1 MDPELLRQRAAFQK
15 HAAKTMSVQQRPQLP
30 PASASHS
37 TYNAEAAKKKKKPLA
52 PSGPRPAPEFDFKTT
67 VSHSNAANFGTMAKI
82 VDYMKKRHLNQKQWP
97 LSLQEILDELQV
109 YDLPKRSEAWLRE
122 ALPKNPRLTCDEESK
137 YCYKPPYKIK
147 GKTSLVAVAKKHHQ
161 DVRGGILLS
170 DLNDCIPN
178 GEKLLESLSD
188 QIIVVPTQVNKRKDK
203 VFFYND
209 QELDIFIEDEFKQIY
224 RKVSV
229 DHLDEKKIEEYL
241 QKHGIDAMKDLGP
254 KRHGGGPLK
263 RKTPKRRQNI
273 KVQNQHL
280 DGVLEDYE

>member
-1 MDPELLRQRAAFQK
+1 
-15 HAAKTMSVQQRPQLP
+15 
-30 PASASHS
+30 
-37 TYNAEAAKKKKKPLA
+37 
-52 PSGPRPAPEFDFKTT
+52 
-67 VSHSNAANFGTMAKI
+67 MAKI

>member
-15 HAAKTMSVQQRPQLP
+15 HAARSRSVHPRALSRYVPSP
-30 PASASHS
+30 SASHT
-37 TYNAEAAKKKKKPLA
+37 TYNAEAAKKKKKPVVQQNSK
-52 PSGPRPAPEFDFKTT
+52 PGSGFSAPEFDFKTT

-82 VDYMKKRHLNQKQWP
+82 VDYMKKRHLSQQQWP

-122 ALPKNPRLTCDEESK
+122 
-137 YCYKPPYKIK
+137 
-147 GKTSLVAVAKKHHQ
+147 VAVAKKHHQ

-170 DLNDCIPN
+170 ELNDCIPN
-178 GEKLLESLSD
+178 GEKVLEALSD

-241 QKHGIDAMKDLGP
+241 QKHGIDAMKDLAP
-254 KRHGGGPLK
+254 KKLGFGPLK

-280 DGVLEDYE
+280 EGVLEDYE